1 MNRAI
6 LLSGGLDSIA
16 LMYLEKP
23 SIAITIDYGQ
33 KCSKAELNA
42 SVKVCKIL
50 NIKHIKINID
60 CSKIGSGDLFNNRPL
75 NIGKSEE
82 WWPFRNQLI
91 ITIAAIKA
99 ITLGVQELL
108 IGTVKSDDQYRD
120 GTSEFFSRVNDL
132 ISYQEGGIKISAPA
146 INLSSID
153 LIKKSKIPNDI
164 LYWAHSCNKNNV
176 PCGLCDSCL
185 KYIQTM
191 EQINNMIKIEPVN
204 NTHSGS

>member
-16 LMYLEKP
+16 LMYLERP

-42 SVKVCKIL
+42 SAKVCKLL

-60 CSKIGSGDLFNNRPL
+60 LSKIGSGDLFNNKPL
-75 NIGKSEE
+75 SIGKSEE

-91 ITIAAIKA
+91 ITIAAIQA
-99 ITLGVQELL
+99 ITLGIGELL
-108 IGTVKSDDQYRD
+108 IGTVKSDKQYND
-120 GTSEFFSRVNDL
+120 GTIDFFKKINDL
-132 ISYQEGGIKISAPA
+132 ISYQEGAIKISAPA
-146 INLSSID
+146 IKLSTID
-153 LIKKSKIPNDI
+153 LIRKSKIPHYI
-164 LYWAHSCNKNNV
+164 LYWAHSCNKDNV
-176 PCGLCDSCL
+176 PCGLCQSCL

-191 EQINNMIKIEPVN
+191 EQINKEY
-204 NTHSGS
+204 